1 MIGLEGDALTRY
13 IMQGIER
20 HDRHV
25 ERLEKKKKKKEK
37 KEEMERLVRKEEA
50 DRIARER

>member
-20 HDRHV
+20 HNRHV
-25 ERLEKKKKKKEK
+25 ERLEKKKKKKK
-37 KEEMERLVRKEEA
+37 KRRNGKISKK
-50 DRIARER
+50 RGS